1 MCGRF
6 TIRTAPN
13 VIAMMFDVAGGL
25 DSVAD
30 VRLRY
35 NVAPTTPVLG
45 KFQLMAIEGIGTIPF
60 RELVFSATSSM
71 LGSN

>member
-13 VIAMMFDVAGGL
+13 AVAMMFDVTGGL

-35 NVAPTTPVLG
+35 NVTPTTPVLCIRQSEVSLG
-45 KFQLMAIEGIGTIPF
+45 LRPHVTTK
-60 RELVFSATSSM
+60 SS
-71 LGSN
+71 